1 MKLNVRKWNDTA
13 HLTEALL
20 RERYSSK
27 EKYRISSSKYRPGE
41 SVPGTHKEGLIFVI
55 YGICKF
61 STKED
66 SAIMGK
72 NSFMN
77 FPRGDYEITVIG
89 DDELHFVS
97 IWDNEEIARIYGN
110 DKKDT

>member
-1 MKLNVRKWNDTA
+1 
-13 HLTEALL
+13 
-20 RERYSSK
+20 
-27 EKYRISSSKYRPGE
+27 
-41 SVPGTHKEGLIFVI
+41 
-55 YGICKF
+55 
-61 STKED
+61 
-66 SAIMGK
+66 MGK